1 MRNLPVH
8 WSEGMFLRPQHFQAA
23 DRHWGELIA
32 NAQRWDSHY
41 NYGLR
46 DIQISREALANYQVQ
61 FNSCQARTR
70 DGTVIVLE
78 KGQEPNRVD
87 LKPAF
92 AQQTE
97 VTVHLAIPKL
107 AMGRANVSLSAQ
119 AADHHRFVASSLSVQ
134 DESAGG
140 NDQEIQFRDLNLRVM
155 LSTEDLTGFE
165 TLPVARIKRASADE
179 ATPELDSDY
188 IPPLLALDAWPPLGM
203 EIVRAIFD
211 VIGEKIEVLSERASG
226 RNLNL
231 SSPQPGDLEDLLML
245 SVLNESYATLH
256 WLSFAQGVH
265 PFLAY
270 GELCRV
276 VGKLSV
282 FHGSR
287 RLEDIPAYDHDDL
300 ARIFKWVKL
309 KIEQL
314 LGSRQKLYFEQRYFV
329 GAERGMQVSLE
340 SEWFHSGWEWYVGVN
355 GQNVAESLCRDL
367 LRPGKLDWKMGS
379 SQQIDLIFRHGLPGV
394 EPVELTHPPRELPP
408 HGWIF
413 YQMQRDNAAWKDVLA
428 TQTLALRFQEELI
441 GNLENLRGQRRLEVV
456 LPDRR
461 AILEFALFAVPKHQE

>member
-1 MRNLPVH
+1 MY
-8 WSEGMFLRPQHFQAA
+8 LRPQHFQAA
-23 DRHWGELIA
+23 DRHWAELIST
-32 NAQRWDSHY
+32 AQRWDSHY

-61 FNSCQARTR
+61 LNACQARTR

-92 AQQTE
+92 AKE
-97 VTVHLAIPKL
+97 SVVTVYLAIPKL
-107 AMGRANVSLSAQ
+107 AMGHANVSLSAQ
-119 AADHHRFVASSLSVQ
+119 DGEHQRFVATNLAVQ
-134 DESAGG
+134 DESLGG
-140 NDQEIQFRDLNLRVM
+140 NDQEIQFREYNLRIM
-155 LSTEDLTGFE
+155 LSTQDLSGYE
-165 TLPVARIKRASADE
+165 TLPIGRIKRASADE
-179 ATPELDSDY
+179 ATPELDDDY
-188 IPPLLALDAWPPLGM
+188 IPPLLSVDAWPPLEL
-203 EIVRAIFD
+203 EIVRAIYD
-211 VIGEKIEVLSERASG
+211 IVGEKIEVLSERAAQ

-231 SSPQPGDLEDLLML
+231 SSPQPGDLEDLLTL
-245 SVLNESYATLH
+245 SALNETYAVLH
-256 WLSFAQGVH
+256 WMSFAQGVH

-270 GELCRV
+270 GELSRV

-282 FHGSR
+282 FDPSR
-287 RLEDIPAYDHDDL
+287 RVGDIPAYDHDDL

-309 KIEQL
+309 RIEQL
-314 LGSRQKLYFEQRYFV
+314 LGSRQRLHYEQRYFV

-340 SEWFHSGWEWYVGVN
+340 PEWFHSGWDWYVGVN
-355 GQNVAESLCRDL
+355 GQNVSESLCRDL

-394 EPVELTHPPRELPP
+394 EQIELTHPPRELPP

-461 AILEFALFAVPKHQE
+461 AILEIALFAVPKSTK